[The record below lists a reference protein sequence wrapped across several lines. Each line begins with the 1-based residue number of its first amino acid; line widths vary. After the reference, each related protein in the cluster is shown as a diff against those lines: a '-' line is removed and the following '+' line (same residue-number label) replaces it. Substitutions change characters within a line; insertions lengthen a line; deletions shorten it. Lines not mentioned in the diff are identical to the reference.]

1 MLRRRGGRSDRDA
14 QERDQSA
21 AYSADPDDESA
32 PNTLGRRLRAS
43 RLESGF
49 TLEQAAEETRISYGY
64 LDAIEADRFD
74 ILPAPVYVRG
84 FVRLYSRFL
93 GIDPEEAIEQ
103 LPADLPPPPGL
114 EPLPG
119 LRLREGVGVLP
130 RVGRRWLLLALVA
143 AIALVA
149 AFMFGGPQLDFGGSD
164 DEPDGAAITGTASP
178 TAEATGTP
186 AAGSMPDLSG
196 LERSEAE
203 QQLDDLGVTYV
214 VIEIESAEA
223 PPGEV
228 FAHTPAAGEALRADQ
243 SVTLI
248 VAKQPAEPAESG
260 E

>member
-1 MLRRRGGRSDRDA
+1 MLRGRDRRSDRDA
-14 QERDQSA
+14 PEGDQA
-21 AYSADPDDESA
+21 AADGSYPDDESA

-49 TLEQAAEETRISYGY
+49 TLEQAAEETRINYGY

-74 ILPAPVYVRG
+74 VLPAPVYVRG
-84 FVRLYSRFL
+84 FVRLYARFL

-103 LPADLPPPPGL
+103 LPADLPAPPGL

-130 RVGRRWLLLALVA
+130 RVGRRWLLLLLVA

-149 AFMFGGPQLDFGGSD
+149 AFMFGVPQLDFIGSE
-164 DEPDGAAITGTASP
+164 DEPDGAAISGTATP

-186 AAGSMPDLSG
+186 AARLMPDLIG
-196 LERSEAE
+196 LEREEAE
-203 QQLDDLGVTYV
+203 QMLRDLAVTPV
-214 VIEIESAEA
+214 VIEVESSEA
-223 PPGEV
+223 PPGQV
-228 FAHTPAAGEALRADQ
+228 FTQVPAAGEVLAADQ

-248 VAKQPAEPAESG
+248 VAKQPAASEE
-260 E
+260 EE